1 MESPIIYLRN
11 QRFNC
16 TVLAVN
22 QETLESIRISA
33 KQGASEIS
41 TFPYGS
47 PSKSPAESTLDHLG
61 FFNRLGFVICSKCV
75 FDETKDKAF
84 NFLKSSIENP
94 SFFHKINS

>member
-1 MESPIIYLRN
+1 MEDPIIYLRN
-11 QRFNC
+11 ARFSG

-41 TFPYGS
+41 TFVYGS

-61 FFNRLGFVICSKCV
+61 IFDSMGFVICSKRS
-75 FDETKDKAF
+75 FDEVKDKAF

-94 SFFHKINS
+94 SFFSNL